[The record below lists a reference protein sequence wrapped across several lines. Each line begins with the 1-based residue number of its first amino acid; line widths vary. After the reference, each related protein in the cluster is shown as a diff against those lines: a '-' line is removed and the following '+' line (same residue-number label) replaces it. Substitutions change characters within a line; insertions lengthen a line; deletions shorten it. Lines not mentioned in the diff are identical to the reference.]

1 MKANT
6 IYLDNSATT
15 KPYQEVMQ
23 TFMAVNEQYY
33 ANPASIHAMGVE
45 SNALLMRAREQ
56 VADILKTEAKNVLFT
71 SGGTESNN
79 TAILGFARG
88 NTHKGKH
95 VLTTEIEHLSVLE
108 PVKQLEKEGFEI
120 EYLHVNKQGVI
131 SLDELRAKI
140 RKDTILVSIM
150 HVNNEM
156 GAIQPIFE
164 AAAIVHAE
172 SRAAFHVDAVQS
184 FGKLPLT
191 FKGED
196 GPDCITISGHKIH
209 GFKGSGV
216 LAFRKPMQWQPYA
229 FGGGQEFG
237 LRSGTVAVPQ
247 AVALAKAARMAVET
261 MDERSENY
269 RNWQQQ
275 LRAALAHFGDI
286 VHIISTPECAAHIL
300 SFSVRDIKGEVLI
313 NALQKHGVIVSTS
326 SACSSKQTKTSHVVE
341 ALNID
346 EHFKKGVVRVSFG
359 AHVTSDDITQLIQ
372 VINTVLKELKGE
384 LLL

>member
-1 MKANT
+1 MKVNT

-79 TAILGFARG
+79 TAILGLARA

-108 PVKQLEKEGFEI
+108 SVKQLEKEGFEI
-120 EYLHVNKQGVI
+120 DYLRVNKQGVI

-140 RKDTILVSIM
+140 RKDTILVSMM

-216 LAFRKPMQWQPYA
+216 LAFRKQMQWQPYA
-229 FGGGQEFG
+229 LGGGQEFG

-261 MDERSENY
+261 MKDRSNNY

-275 LRAALAHFGDI
+275 LRTALAHFGDM
-286 VHIISTPECAAHIL
+286 VHIISTPACAAHIL

-313 NALQKHGVIVSTS
+313 NALQKYGVIVSTS

-346 EHFKKGVVRVSFG
+346 EHFKKGVIRISFG
-359 AHVTSDDITQLIQ
+359 AHVTLDDIAQLIQ

-384 LLL
+384 RL